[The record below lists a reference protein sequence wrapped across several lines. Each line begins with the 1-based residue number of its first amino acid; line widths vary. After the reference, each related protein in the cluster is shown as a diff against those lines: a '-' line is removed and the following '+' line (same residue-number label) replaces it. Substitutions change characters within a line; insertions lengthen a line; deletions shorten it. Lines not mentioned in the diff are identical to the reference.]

1 MYFPSEMNID
11 DFINYV
17 RDRVNRAGYFNKII
31 RIDTKLLD
39 DLIQFGYSEKTAAI
53 ALARSENDFN
63 LALDV
68 IFNN

>member
-1 MYFPSEMNID
+1 M
-11 DFINYV
+11 
-17 RDRVNRAGYFNKII
+17 KII
-31 RIDTKLLD
+31 RIDIKLLD

-53 ALARSENDFN
+53 SLARSENDFN